1 MPMQRRR
8 IRRFRKE
15 PRDQQL
21 SAADRSALNHSKHT
35 FFLIIMIGI
44 VCIALAIGIAIP
56 IVQSASHNTFV
67 SRTIDEALRLAD
79 TIDEPNEYPESGNI
93 ENFNTFYIAC
103 IDSESFDGEAD
114 SISDDA
120 FLWEVGNE
128 KLMEFVHASP
138 AKVATAVETGW
149 ASSDSYGLKGKISKE
164 GDILIAGI
172 DNSEFNS
179 YFVTSTIA
187 LEVLLLAAICIFA
200 LLTGWLARKI
210 FEPVVES
217 MIAQRKFVGDAS
229 HELKTPLAV
238 IRADADILMSGKD
251 HTDPEAK
258 WIASIQAQAD
268 RMSTTIKDLVT
279 ISSLESSFHLHKVE
293 NMSQLI
299 DDVSL
304 SFDAVCFEKGVYYSV
319 VRLDPGVRVECSAED
334 TRKLLEELFGNA
346 VKYAEGNPPRIE
358 VSFELRKTCAVL
370 SITNTGCTIAPEE
383 KERVFDRFY
392 RTASMRAQGKAG
404 SGLGL
409 SICRSIC
416 EKNKFKITCEPVMGD
431 HTTFKVVMPLA

>member
-1 MPMQRRR
+1 MPAKRRR
-8 IRRFRKE
+8 TKNPRPE

-21 SAADRSALNHSKHT
+21 SSADRSALNHSKRT

-44 VCIALAIGIAIP
+44 ICISLAIGIAIP
-56 IVQSASHNTFV
+56 IVQAASHSTFV
-67 SRTIDEALRLAD
+67 NRTMKEALRLAES
-79 TIDEPNEYPESGNI
+79 IDEPDDYPQTGNI

-103 IDSESFDGEAD
+103 LKSDMVDQEAD
-114 SISDDA
+114 SISESA
-120 FLWEVGNE
+120 FIWEVGNE
-128 KLMEFVHASP
+128 GLMDFVHTSP
-138 AKVATAVETGW
+138 AKVLAAVESGW
-149 ASSDSYGLKGKISKE
+149 ATSDDFALAGMISKR

-179 YFVTSTIA
+179 YFVTSIIT
-187 LEVLLLAAICIFA
+187 LEVLLLVAICIFA
-200 LLTGWLARKI
+200 LLTGWIARKV

-251 HTDPEAK
+251 PSAPEVK
-258 WIASIQAQAD
+258 WIESIQTQAD
-268 RMSTTIKDLVT
+268 RMSTTIKNLVT
-279 ISSLESSFHLHKVE
+279 ISSLESSFHLQKIE

-304 SFDAVCFEKGVYYSV
+304 SFDAICFEKGVYYNI

-346 VKYAEGNPPRIE
+346 VKYAEGNPPKIE
-358 VSFELRKTCAVL
+358 VSFELRKNCAVL

-392 RTASMRAQGKAG
+392 RTASMRAQNEGG

-416 EKNKFKITCEPVMGD
+416 EKNRFKISCEPVMGD
-431 HTTFKVVMPLA
+431 HTTFRVIMPLA